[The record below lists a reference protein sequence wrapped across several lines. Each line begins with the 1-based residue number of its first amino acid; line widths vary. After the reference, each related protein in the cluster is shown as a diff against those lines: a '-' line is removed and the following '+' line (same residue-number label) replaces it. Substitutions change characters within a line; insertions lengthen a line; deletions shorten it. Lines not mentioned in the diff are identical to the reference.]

1 MKSYR
6 SEKELLAKMKDFN
19 ELSNIKREIELDKK
33 KKLYISLE
41 RKVQDMKSE
50 VYEIDTLIEEKLVY
64 ANDQKELLKGILTKN
79 QALTLENNIIRLVT
93 YYLLLTHNDLLT

>member
-1 MKSYR
+1 VKSYR

>member
-1 MKSYR
+1 
-6 SEKELLAKMKDFN
+6 MKDFN